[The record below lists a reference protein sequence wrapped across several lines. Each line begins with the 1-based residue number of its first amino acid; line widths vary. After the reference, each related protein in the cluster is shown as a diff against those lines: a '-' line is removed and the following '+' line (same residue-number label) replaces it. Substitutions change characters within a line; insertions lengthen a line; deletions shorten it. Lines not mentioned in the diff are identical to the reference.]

1 MEKYF
6 IIICLTLFGTN
17 LTQGQSNNTDL
28 IRGVVLYQNI
38 PVPNQNVIN
47 IDNQDATI
55 TNEKG
60 EFQIKV
66 SVGDKVAFTSLNF
79 ELKTV
84 EITNAIFEDK
94 RMVVD
99 VKEKVTELDEIVI
112 TPENREAW
120 IQNKNAQFMEYVYEK
135 DHSTPIQTN
144 EAIPISQRGMIN
156 GINFVNIFKALFNSN
171 STKEQSPEILP
182 SQVMRQVYD
191 DEFFVIDLKIPQ
203 DKIDA
208 FLYYVDDKLPSQ
220 ELMRKDHE
228 FELIDFLVEESK
240 NFNAI
245 LESEDN

>member
-1 MEKYF
+1 MKKYL
-6 IIICLTLFGTN
+6 IIICLTLFATQ
-17 LTQGQSNNTDL
+17 LSQGQSNDTDL
-28 IRGVVLYQNI
+28 IRGVVLYQNA

-47 IDNQDATI
+47 IDNEQATT

-60 EFQIKV
+60 AFQIKV
-66 SVGDKVAFTSLNF
+66 SVGDKLAFTSLNF

-84 EITNAIFEDK
+84 EITQDIFENK
-94 RMVVD
+94 RMVVE
-99 VKEKVTELDEIVI
+99 VNEKVTELDEVVI
-112 TPENREAW
+112 TPEQREAW

-135 DHSTPIQTN
+135 DHSTPIRTN
-144 EAIPISQRGMIN
+144 EAIPLSQRGMIN

-171 STKEQSPEILP
+171 SKKDQSTPILP
-182 SQVMRQVYD
+182 SQVLRQVYD
-191 DEFFVIDLKIPQ
+191 DAFFVVDLKIPQ

-220 ELMRKDHE
+220 ELMRQDHE